1 MRIVILGAGYAG
13 VTLARRLESMLPPDV
28 DLVVVDESETHLVKH
43 EVHRVIRR
51 PSVADAIQVPLS
63 ELFERARVRTDR
75 VTGLDREARTVHLA
89 DGDDLDYDYAAVC
102 LGSVTA
108 NYGIPGVAE
117 HGLPLLSVE
126 DALEIRTA
134 FLSAAGIDA
143 DADSNDEAQIV
154 VEDADGDRPS
164 GRDHSDTQDIV
175 APDAVDAES
184 SETPQADVRGAHVD
198 AESSETPQADVRGA
212 HVDAVVGGAGLSG
225 VQTAGELA
233 ALAREEGVAA
243 DVTLIEQMDDVAP
256 NFPAN
261 FRQAVRSELESRD
274 VTVSTDTTVERAT
287 PGAVETDQG
296 TFDADVFVWTG
307 GITGTG
313 AMGGERPMV
322 RDDLRLNERTFVVG
336 DAARAVDAD
345 GEPVPASASAAIR
358 EAGTVA
364 TNLVRLVEHGR
375 SNDGGFTPRL
385 DPYRFEVP
393 GWIVTVGDGTVAQL
407 GPEVVTGSPAR
418 AMKAAVGAGHLSS
431 VGAIRNAV
439 DLAESEL
446 RG

>member
-1 MRIVILGAGYAG
+1 MQIVILGAGYAG
-13 VTLARRLESMLPPDV
+13 VTLTRRLESMLPPDV

-51 PSVADAIQVPLS
+51 PAVADAIQVPLS

-75 VTGLDREARTVHLA
+75 VAGLDRESRTVHL
-89 DGDDLDYDYAAVC
+89 DSGEDLTYDYAAVC

-108 NYGIPGVAE
+108 DYGIPGVAE
-117 HGLPLLSVE
+117 HGQPLLSVE

-134 FLSAAGIDA
+134 FHSAAGIDA
-143 DADSNDEAQIV
+143 SAGSTDDGRIA
-154 VEDADGDRPS
+154 VENTNETSPN
-164 GRDHSDTQDIV
+164 GRDRDTDGTAV
-175 APDAVDAES
+175 SVTVDAGS
-184 SETPQADVRGAHVD
+184 SETPRTDARDARVDV
-198 AESSETPQADVRGA
+198 
-212 HVDAVVGGAGLSG
+212 VVGGAGLSG

-233 ALAREEGVAA
+233 ALAREAGVPA
-243 DVTLIEQMDDVAP
+243 DVTLLEQMDDIAP

-261 FRQAVRSELESRD
+261 FRAAVRSELETRG
-274 VTVSTDTTVERAT
+274 VAVSTNTTVERA
-287 PGAVETDQG
+287 ASDAIETDQG

-313 AMGGERPMV
+313 AMSGDRPMV
-322 RDDLRLNERTFVVG
+322 RDDLRLDDHTFVVG

-364 TNLVRLVEHGR
+364 TNLVRLVEHER
-375 SNDGGFTPRL
+375 SNDGGFTPRM
-385 DPYRFEVP
+385 DPYRFDVP

-407 GPEVVTGSPAR
+407 GPEIVTGSPAR
-418 AMKAAVGAGHLSS
+418 TMKAAVGAGHLSS
-431 VGAIRNAV
+431 VGAIQNAV

>member
-13 VTLARRLESMLPPDV
+13 VTLARRLESTLPPDV
-28 DLVVVDESETHLVKH
+28 DLVVVDESDTHLVKH

-51 PSVADAIQVPLS
+51 PAVADAIRVPLS
-63 ELFERARVRTDR
+63 ALFDRATVRTAR
-75 VTGLDREARTVHLA
+75 VTGLDRDARTVHL
-89 DGDDLDYDYAAVC
+89 DGGDDLDYDYAAVC

-108 NYGIPGVAE
+108 DYGIPGVAA

-126 DALEIRTA
+126 DASGIRAA
-134 FLSAAGIDA
+134 FCSAAGIDA
-143 DADSNDEAQIV
+143 DAAGDAEDRIAV
-154 VEDADGDRPS
+154 DDADGDRTHAERGS
-164 GRDHSDTQDIV
+164 
-175 APDAVDAES
+175 PDAG
-184 SETPQADVRGAHVD
+184 ETPAT
-198 AESSETPQADVRGA
+198 ES
-212 HVDAVVGGAGLSG
+212 VDAVVGGAGLSG

-233 ALAREEGVAA
+233 ALAREEAVSA
-243 DVTLIEQMDDVAP
+243 DVTLLERMDDVAP

-261 FRQAVRSELESRD
+261 FRAAVRSALESRG

-287 PGAVETDQG
+287 ADAVETDRG

-322 RDDLRLNERTFVVG
+322 RDDLRLDERTFVVG

-364 TNLVRLVEHGR
+364 DNLTRLVAHER
-375 SNDGGFTPRL
+375 SNDGGFAPRM
-385 DPYRFEVP
+385 DPYRFDVP

-407 GPEVVTGSPAR
+407 GPEVVTGAPAR

-431 VGAIRNAV
+431 VGAVRNAV
-439 DLAESEL
+439 ELAESEL

>member
-75 VTGLDREARTVHLA
+75 VTGLDREAQTVHLA

-175 APDAVDAES
+175 APDA
-184 SETPQADVRGAHVD
+184 VD

>member
-126 DALEIRTA
+126 DAIEIRTA

-175 APDAVDAES
+175 APDA
-184 SETPQADVRGAHVD
+184 VD